1 MLALLSFSKGRW
13 LCGTKAFSHKP
24 PKPRS
29 MKMLFTS
36 SHNWKRNGLTMFSR
50 ARLLRHLGNFLAFV
64 SPLDRKEKRKKIFP
78 NETFNSI
85 ADSNCFKEHT
95 EPSFVMKVRKKNLN
109 HANSLDGK
117 TSEEQMK
124 FNLCQIRRATTKTKL
139 FKFAEKTFNNFH
151 AYYRE
156 RQTPND
162 RIAFQIQ

>member
-1 MLALLSFSKGRW
+1 MKLSTASQTLIVLK
-13 LCGTKAFSHKP
+13 
-24 PKPRS
+24 
-29 MKMLFTS
+29 
-36 SHNWKRNGLTMFSR
+36 N
-50 ARLLRHLGNFLAFV
+50 
-64 SPLDRKEKRKKIFP
+64 
-78 NETFNSI
+78 
-85 ADSNCFKEHT
+85 T

-139 FKFAEKTFNNFH
+139 SKFAEKTFNNFH